1 MWRLR
6 IKGVEGMEGVE
17 GVEGV
22 EGEGVAGVLQR
33 CKGGGEETSC
43 LVLTKSIL
51 QRISGLTILQ

>member
-1 MWRLR
+1 
-6 IKGVEGMEGVE
+6 MEGVE

-43 LVLTKSIL
+43 LFLTKSIL
-51 QRISGLTILQ
+51 QRISALTTLQ